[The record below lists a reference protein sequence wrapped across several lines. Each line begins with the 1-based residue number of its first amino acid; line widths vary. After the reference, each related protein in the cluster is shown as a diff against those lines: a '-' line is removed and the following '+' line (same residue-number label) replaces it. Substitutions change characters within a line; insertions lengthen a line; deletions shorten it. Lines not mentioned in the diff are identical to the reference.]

1 MTILAIETT
10 GPLASA
16 ALSRDGV
23 VTEKVNMTNYS
34 HLEEIAP
41 MAMELMQEQGVKGSG
56 LDAIAVSRGPGS
68 FTGVRIGV
76 ATAKGF
82 AQVWGKPIVEV
93 PTLEAF
99 AWNAEL
105 KPGDVI
111 CPLFDARRSQVYCGA
126 WLKMRNHYT
135 ELLGEQ
141 VCDVNDF
148 LKRLRGPLDSAEAAR
163 RLLPYSSVPESFRI
177 IFCGDGAAAYSGAV
191 DAWLMDRNDG
201 KSLRTDW
208 VQKASNVVRFA
219 ETLLAD
225 GKTTDCYGAEPEYLR
240 EAEASK
246 NLRTHNLGIFRDGA
260 IHKA

>member
-1 MTILAIETT
+1 MKILAIETT

-16 ALSRDGV
+16 TLSLDGT

-41 MAMELMQEQGVKGSG
+41 MAMELLQEQGVTGPE
-56 LDAIAVSRGPGS
+56 LDAVAVSRGPGS

-82 AQVWGKPIVEV
+82 AQVWGKPIIEV

-99 AWNAEL
+99 AWNPEL
-105 KPGDVI
+105 RPGDVI

-126 WLKMRNHYT
+126 WLKMNNRYT

-141 VCDVNDF
+141 VCDVNGF
-148 LKRLRGPLDSAEAAR
+148 LKRLREPLSSAEAAR
-163 RLLPYSSVPESFRI
+163 GLLPFSNIPEHFRV
-177 IFCGDGAAAYSGAV
+177 IFCGDGAAAYGGAV
-191 DAWLMDRNDG
+191 DAWLLDRNDG
-201 KSLRTDW
+201 RSLRTDW
-208 VQKASNVVRFA
+208 VQKASNAVRMA
-219 ETLLAD
+219 EKLLKQ